1 MYRLIQN
8 INNGTVSGQKSMPLK
23 DITSNNESQ
32 FQLTRHTYSKS
43 LITTPLTNNE
53 KLQKKWYGSKD
64 ASSVIARKKSN
75 SVGVGS
81 FNASGETYSMTT
93 YNDRYTQQSALA
105 RTRSGGSVAPPKKAA
120 RPTIV

>member
-32 FQLTRHTYSKS
+32 FQLARHTYSKS
-43 LITTPLTNNE
+43 LITTPLLENQ
-53 KLQKKWYGSKD
+53 KLMKKWYGNKD

-81 FNASGETYSMTT
+81 FNADGGIYSMTT
-93 YNDRYTQQSALA
+93 YNDTYSQHAALSRA
-105 RTRSGGSVAPPKKAA
+105 RAGGAVAPPKKAA
-120 RPTIV
+120 RPTIR